1 MYYSDVNSWLGLG
14 ALKWRFGFKC
24 SVEGELSAR
33 EAGGAGERAE
43 SGCLSWRL
51 DLALPHRALRNMI
64 CT

>member
-33 EAGGAGERAE
+33 EAGGAGKELSQDVSAGDLIQPYPTGL
-43 SGCLSWRL
+43 SG
-51 DLALPHRALRNMI
+51 
-64 CT
+64 T